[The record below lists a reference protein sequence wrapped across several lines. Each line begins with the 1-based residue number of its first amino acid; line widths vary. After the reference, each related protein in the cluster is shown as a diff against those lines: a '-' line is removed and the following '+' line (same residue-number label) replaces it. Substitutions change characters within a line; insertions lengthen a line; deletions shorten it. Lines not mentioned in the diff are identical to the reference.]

1 MPARFEGGTDDFY
14 GQKTLRT
21 ALFRRVTSGI
31 IPTAARQ
38 AASGPRYGLHSTPCA
53 VAKSEQLPGGFH
65 RVLRADIVRNVSA
78 AAWIENGGAETGS
91 SK

>member
-14 GQKTLRT
+14 GQKALRT
-21 ALFRRVTSGI
+21 ALSRRVLSGI
-31 IPTAARQ
+31 IPTAAPD
-38 AASGPRYGLHSTPCA
+38 AASGRRYGRLSTTLHCG
-53 VAKSEQLPGGFH
+53 KSEQLSGGFYKG
-65 RVLRADIVRNVSA
+65 RRADVVRDVSA